1 MPLNLFFIALE
12 SVKFDVIHLKL
23 YMENKPYVIG
33 LDLGGTNS
41 VFGIVD
47 AEGHVVASTSIR
59 TKGQNDLE
67 LYMESACAA
76 LAPMIEQVGGT
87 GNIKGMGIGAPNG
100 NYYTGNIEL
109 APNLPWKGVVPFA
122 KKFNERLGIPVVLT
136 NDANAA
142 AIGEMTFG
150 VAKGMKNFIMI
161 TLGTGVGS
169 GIVINGE
176 LVYGCDGFAGELGH
190 VIVDRGPE
198 ARLCGCGRKGC
209 LETYCSA
216 TGVARTARQ
225 FLTQRT
231 DESELRSIP
240 LDDIT
245 SKDVS
250 IAAEHGDKLA
260 RDVYQFTGELLG
272 RSCAN
277 FTAFCSPEAYVF
289 FGGLTKAGNLLMD
302 PLKQAYD
309 ENVQNIFKGKAKM
322 LVSQLDDAQAAVLGA
337 AALAWQI

>member
-1 MPLNLFFIALE
+1 
-12 SVKFDVIHLKL
+12 
-23 YMENKPYVIG
+23 MENKPYVIG

-41 VFGIVD
+41 AFGIVD
-47 AEGHVVASTSIR
+47 AEANVVATTTIR
-59 TKGQNDLE
+59 TGEYRDVDVYVDSCCK
-67 LYMESACAA
+67 A
-76 LAPMIEQVGGT
+76 LAPLVEKVGGI
-87 GNIKGMGIGAPNG
+87 GQIKGLGIGAPNG
-100 NYYTGNIEL
+100 NYYNGTIEL
-109 APNLPWKGVVPFA
+109 APNLPWKGIVPLARMFQ
-122 KKFNERLGIPVVLT
+122 ERLGIPVVLT

-169 GIVINGE
+169 GIVVNGE
-176 LVYGCDGFAGELGH
+176 LVYGCDGFAGEMGH

-198 ARLCGCGRKGC
+198 ARQCGCGRKGC

-216 TGVARTARQ
+216 TGVARTARE
-225 FLTQRT
+225 FLTKRT
-231 DESELRSIP
+231 DESELRNIP
-240 LDDIT
+240 LENVT

-250 IAAEHGDKLA
+250 IAAEHGDQLA

-289 FGGLTKAGNLLMD
+289 FGGLTKAGNLLME
-302 PLKQAYD
+302 PLKKAYD
-309 ENVQNIFKGKAKM
+309 DNVQNIFKGKAKL
-322 LVSQLDDAQAAVLGA
+322 LVSQLDDAQAAILGA
-337 AALAWQI
+337 AALAWKM